1 MRHLPH
7 IMPKRPMHKLA
18 LAALG
23 ISGAFLGF
31 FAGKTPVSAWDIGG
45 SGPMR
50 IPSIEELSRPQAP
63 RVAITPQTDADAGP
77 LSPFLNDSTLR
88 RGDIVVT
95 PDGAQTYRGGGSF
108 THRRED
114 FSPLDMPEAAP
125 QPGRPH

>member
-1 MRHLPH
+1 MANHT
-7 IMPKRPMHKLA
+7 KHKLA
-18 LAALG
+18 LATLAV
-23 ISGAFLGF
+23 SGGLAFGCV
-31 FAGKTPVSAWDIGG
+31 GVSSAQAWDIVN

-50 IPSIEELSRPQAP
+50 IPSLDELSRPQPP
-63 RVAITPQTDADAGP
+63 RVGVTTPQDAIEGP

-108 THRRED
+108 NHRRED

-125 QPGRPH
+125 RPGRPR

>member
-1 MRHLPH
+1 MANRTL
-7 IMPKRPMHKLA
+7 HKLA
-18 LAALG
+18 LAALS
-23 ISGAFLGF
+23 ISGALVCGYVG
-31 FAGKTPVSAWDIGG
+31 APSAQSWDIVN

-63 RVAITPQTDADAGP
+63 RVAAAPAQDEADGP

-95 PDGAQTYRGGGSF
+95 PDGALTYRGGGSF
-108 THRRED
+108 NHRRED

-125 QPGRPH
+125 QAGRPR

>member
-1 MRHLPH
+1 
-7 IMPKRPMHKLA
+7 MHKLA
-18 LAALG
+18 LAVLSAV
-23 ISGAFLGF
+23 GAVPCLLAGATIGF
-31 FAGKTPVSAWDIGG
+31 AWDIGG
-45 SGPMR
+45 SEPMR
-50 IPSIEELSRPQAP
+50 IPSIEELSRPAAP
-63 RVAITPQTDADAGP
+63 RASITAQTDANGGP

-125 QPGRPH
+125 QRGRSR